1 VRVARGGRVGVRV
14 ARPGWGAR
22 PGRGGAELGRDLA
35 GEHPPDAET
44 EQMRRVTAVGP
55 GDDVAAGTRRAAWTA
70 MAGGTA
76 VGEPRADGQRRAH
89 VAHAVAD
96 PRTLPLGPGE
106 LPLRELAPAADP
118 PEGIATDDEQR
129 GVRSQEVAP
138 PGADLLG
145 QGLVDPLSEDVGRLG
160 AVDELGARGGDRERA
175 AHGQGEPQADP
186 EAARRGGPEVS
197 CQRTSKTGHR
207 FTSRAVSRTLAGMCR
222 ASAGCVFG
230 DRDSWARCAV
240 VVIAAVT

>member
-44 EQMRRVTAVGP
+44 EQMRRVAAVGP

-76 VGEPRADGQRRAH
+76 VGEPRADGQRRVH

-106 LPLRELAPAADP
+106 LPLEQRAPPAARPDGLGAAGGKAGKGSRRTMKSDEFGVRRSPRPAPISSAKDLSIPSPRTLGACVQSMSWARAAVTASAQLTAMTSSQRIRKQRDAADP
-118 PEGIATDDEQR
+118 
-129 GVRSQEVAP
+129 RSLVNGRA
-138 PGADLLG
+138 
-145 QGLVDPLSEDVGRLG
+145 GLDIDSPLE
-160 AVDELGARGGDRERA
+160 
-175 AHGQGEPQADP
+175 
-186 EAARRGGPEVS
+186 
-197 CQRTSKTGHR
+197 
-207 FTSRAVSRTLAGMCR
+207 
-222 ASAGCVFG
+222 
-230 DRDSWARCAV
+230 
-240 VVIAAVT
+240 